1 MNLSSYHCKLLQR
14 TWKEMREEKFKQIER
29 PILWSLSYSP
39 DQALIYK
46 PSTSLGVTYTWND
59 KLQQDLYEIVLA
71 FVDTSM
77 KDLKQKELRLQL
89 RTRCRRFGRQ
99 MAAAFR
105 AMDIDQSLSWEMLG
119 QSMLESFTTSF
130 RNNATKIFLWQ
141 LFLEHI
147 SAMVFEAFCWAVAR
161 DYTSTPLPTIY
172 ETDLKQCFP
181 HLTTIERKTPILKKI
196 IAKFARFS
204 KSLSSQSPSPSKKAN
219 LDRSHQIQQHEKR
232 RQHFSGPARMVPKNA
247 ETYRALYPYK
257 PEHSD
262 ELELQENDIIFVVE
276 KCDDGWFI
284 GTCLI

>member
-1 MNLSSYHCKLLQR
+1 MILSCLDSKTFAALILDDFDDLSLQKSTNNPSLNLQQRSKKSIAAERRARMNLSSYHCKLLQR

-71 FVDTSM
+71 FVDTAM
-77 KDLKQKELRLQL
+77 KDLKQRELRLQL

-119 QSMLESFTTSF
+119 QSMLESFATSF

-161 DYTSTPLPTIY
+161 DYTSTPLQTIY

-204 KSLSSQSPSPSKKAN
+204 KSVDGNNNNTKKVN
-219 LDRSHQIQQHEKR
+219 IDDNNNKIYEK
-232 RQHFSGPARMVPKNA
+232 
-247 ETYRALYPYK
+247 Y
-257 PEHSD
+257 
-262 ELELQENDIIFVVE
+262 
-276 KCDDGWFI
+276 
-284 GTCLI
+284 

>member
-1 MNLSSYHCKLLQR
+1 MMLACLDAKTFGALILDDFDVGLQKSHNSLSLNSKKAAKSLAADRRTRMNLSSYHCKLLQR
-14 TWKEMREEKFKQIER
+14 TWREMRDEKFKQIER

-46 PSTSLGVTYTWND
+46 PSTSLGLTYTWND

-71 FVDTSM
+71 FVDTAM
-77 KDLKQKELRLQL
+77 KDLKQRELRLQL

-147 SAMVFEAFCWAVAR
+147 SAMVFEAFCRAVAK
-161 DYTSTPLPTIY
+161 DFTSTPLTTIY
-172 ETDLKQCFP
+172 ETDLKHCFP
-181 HLTTIERKTPILKKI
+181 HLMTVERKTPILKKI
-196 IAKFARFS
+196 LAKFTRFS
-204 KSLSSQSPSPSKKAN
+204 KSVDGNNNSKKIG
-219 LDRSHQIQQHEKR
+219 LDDNNNK
-232 RQHFSGPARMVPKNA
+232 
-247 ETYRALYPYK
+247 
-257 PEHSD
+257 
-262 ELELQENDIIFVVE
+262 IFE
-276 KCDDGWFI
+276 KC
-284 GTCLI
+284 